1 MRHPL
6 WLQRTRLVIWHE
18 SLGMGT
24 KEKTPVEKK
33 DLHALLQ
40 ATSSSPLRR
49 ATLHTPSSKKRPHSH
64 VNRAVTAAD
73 YSLSAIKYNGFDLP
87 ALSEERLQLFVVK
100 KSVGRNVL

>member
-1 MRHPL
+1 M
-6 WLQRTRLVIWHE
+6 IWHE
-18 SLGMGT
+18 SLGMDT

-40 ATSSSPLRR
+40 CYRQATSSRPLGR
-49 ATLHTPSSKKRPHSH
+49 ATLQTPSPKKRPHSH
-64 VNRAVTAAD
+64 VNRAVTATD